1 MRTFLIITI
10 LILSIFT
17 GCQVIQVVEEPSSAE
32 RLKPSSTP
40 PPTQDSLNYQ
50 QAQALGRGVN
60 LGNALEAP
68 REGEWG
74 VTLQETYFP
83 LIRDAGFDT
92 VRVPIRWSSHAQ
104 MAPPYTIDETFFERV
119 DWVIANA
126 TEQNLNVVI
135 NMHHYDEIF
144 EDPDEH
150 AERFVAM
157 WKQIVTRYKDTPT
170 TLYFEPLNEPHGNL
184 TASKWNH
191 LLKNTI
197 QAIRDIDEGKH
208 TLVVGG
214 AEWGG
219 INGLK
224 RLEIPKGEKNI
235 IATFHYYD
243 PMLFTHQGAEW
254 MNAEYGTLGV
264 KWPGPPETKLEPIP
278 EARKVEWVR
287 LWFMRYNQLAEDVN
301 PAGPMYIAYDLD
313 KAVAWREEHD
323 IPLWLGEFG
332 AYSKAD
338 MQSRVN
344 WTTTMR
350 EEAEARGIPWAYW
363 EFCAGFGVYDQET
376 QQWNEG
382 ILNALIPQE

>member
-1 MRTFLIITI
+1 MKEFLMMIC
-10 LILSIFT
+10 LILVILT
-17 GCQVIQVVEEPSSAE
+17 GCQIIEVAEAPMPTSQPASSPAP
-32 RLKPSSTP
+32 LSGAHA
-40 PPTQDSLNYQ
+40 
-50 QAQALGRGVN
+50 QAQALGRGIN

-104 MAPPYTIDETFFERV
+104 TTPPYTIDETFFTRV

-126 TEQNLNVVI
+126 FEQDLNVVI

-144 EDPDEH
+144 EDPDGH
-150 AERFVAM
+150 TERFLEM
-157 WKQIVTRYKDTPT
+157 WKQIATRYKDEPA

-184 TASKWNH
+184 NASQWNN
-191 LLKNTI
+191 LLKDVIHVIRTI
-197 QAIRDIDEGKH
+197 DQGKH
-208 TLVVGG
+208 TLIVGG
-214 AEWGG
+214 ADWGG

-224 RLEIPKGEKNI
+224 SLKIPEEEKNV

-254 MNAEYGTLGV
+254 MADEYGTLGV
-264 KWPGPPETKLEPIP
+264 EWPGPPETKLEPIP

-301 PAGPMYIAYDLD
+301 PASPKYIAYDLD

-338 MQSRVN
+338 MPSRVR
-344 WTTTMR
+344 WTATMR
-350 EEAEARGIPWAYW
+350 QEAEARGISWAYW
-363 EFCAGFGVYDQET
+363 EFCAGFGVYDQDT

-382 ILNALIPQE
+382 LLNALVPQE